1 MSRLNAV
8 GLFFDHIKVVA
19 EDCNLRDT
27 NAIRPNEKTLWE
39 NM

>member
-8 GLFFDHIKVVA
+8 RVCFDHIKVVA

-27 NAIRPNEKTLWE
+27 NAIRPNGENLWE